1 MRKIRTRKSLR
12 FQRVPSFLLIFS
24 GILFLISIS
33 CPTHAGSISVK
44 PIGVSAQLV
53 SEAKTIVPGQ
63 TFTVALS
70 LKHEEGFHTYWV
82 NPGIVGIAT
91 ILDWTL
97 PEGFTAGEIQ
107 WQVPERVVMVVY
119 NAHGYNSDAMLL
131 VDITAPDVLPKGP
144 ITLKAGGAWM
154 SCAQKR
160 CCNVGY
166 QQLEVTLNTGEKVE
180 WNEDIRS
187 QIKVARDKIPKP
199 IKGWE
204 YSASRS
210 GDKIALRVKNK
221 EGLSVTAAKG
231 VYFYSAENCINTLI
245 EQEVSADGSEL
256 TVVLTA
262 NNLSDIYKVKKLTG
276 MSGLLY
282 HPDGWPGALGQKYM
296 PVTVSFLTEQ
306 NKQNK

>member
-1 MRKIRTRKSLR
+1 MKKIKTQKFLC
-12 FQRVPSFLLIFS
+12 FQELLPFPLIFAGVLLLNS
-24 GILFLISIS
+24 ILQPANGNPLSTE
-33 CPTHAGSISVK
+33 PV
-44 PIGVSAQLV
+44 GVAVQLV

-97 PEGFTAGEIQ
+97 PKGFTAGEIQ

-119 NAHGYNSDAMLL
+119 NAHGYNSDALLL
-131 VDITAPDVLPKGP
+131 VDIMAPDVLPKGP

-154 SCAQKR
+154 SCAQKK

-166 QQLEVTLNTGEKVE
+166 RKLEVTLRTGEEVE
-180 WNEDIRS
+180 WNDEIRAR
-187 QIKVARDKIPKP
+187 IKAARDKIPKT

-204 YSASRS
+204 CAASRS
-210 GDKIALRVKNK
+210 GDKITLKVKNRK
-221 EGLSVTAAKG
+221 ELPVRAAEE
-231 VYFYSAENCINTLI
+231 VYFYPEENCINTLI

-256 TVVLTA
+256 TVVLA
-262 NNLSDIYKVKKLTG
+262 VNNLSDISKEKKLTG
-276 MSGLLY
+276 VSGLLY
-282 HPDGWPGALGQKYM
+282 HPDGWPGAKGQKYM
-296 PVTVSFLTEQ
+296 PVTAKFS
-306 NKQNK
+306 N

>member
-1 MRKIRTRKSLR
+1 MK
-12 FQRVPSFLLIFS
+12 FIFS
-24 GILFLISIS
+24 KSFKRSSFQGAIPVSLTFL
-33 CPTHAGSISVK
+33 SVLLASSYAA
-44 PIGVSAQLV
+44 PLSTQPVGVAVQLV

-107 WQVPERVVMVVY
+107 WQAPERVVMVVY

-166 QQLEVTLNTGEKVE
+166 QKLEVTLNTGEKVE
-180 WNEDIRS
+180 WNEEIRS
-187 QIKVARDKIPKP
+187 QIKEAREKIPKP

-204 YSASRS
+204 YSGSLS
-210 GDKIALRVKNK
+210 GDKITLKVKNK
-221 EGLSVTAAKG
+221 KGLPVTAAKG
-231 VYFYSAENCINTLI
+231 VYFYSEENCTNTLI

-256 TVVLTA
+256 TAVLA
-262 NNLSDIYKVKKLTG
+262 VNNLSDISKGKKLTEV
-276 MSGLLY
+276 SGLFY
-282 HPDGWPGALGQKYM
+282 HPDGWPGAQGQKYM
-296 PVTVSFLTEQ
+296 PVTVKFS
-306 NKQNK
+306 K